1 MHNRDFL
8 ENLVELVR
16 QQLPI
21 ELKNFL
27 ISGPTMNL
35 VKFHYGYPKI
45 HYEVWIQKRKREVE
59 VGLHFEG
66 EPEENHDKLLML
78 SKKWDLISDTLG
90 QELDAES
97 WGKGWTRIH
106 ETVLLEQLDDDL
118 LVELSLKLSGMIRT
132 LEPLLRDSEHL

>member
-21 ELKNFL
+21 ELKDFQ

-35 VKFHYGYPKI
+35 VKFHYGSPKT
-45 HYEVWIQKRKREVE
+45 HYEVWIQKRKREAE

-78 SKKWDLISDTLG
+78 SKKWDFISGALG
-90 QELDAES
+90 REVAGES

-106 ETVLLEQLDDDL
+106 ETVILEQLNDDL

-132 LEPLLRDSEHL
+132 LEPLLRDPERL